1 MFPRVAVIVLAYNGV
16 DLTLNCLTSLRRS
29 DYANTEVIVVDNAST
44 DNTVAE
50 VRLAFPEAHLIE
62 AGDNLGYAAGNNL
75 GLQAALA
82 RGAQRVF
89 LVNNDTTLEHD
100 CISRLVEAIE
110 RRPGVGAI
118 GPLVYTWDEGHII
131 SSAGGMIDWAHADAY
146 NAGAGEQDRGQFPA
160 RQVDYSNG
168 CGLMVTRAAVEAAGL
183 LDARYFMYWEE
194 TDWCLRA
201 RAAGFE
207 VQFEPSVW
215 MRHKAP
221 IHHRDLGPTTLYY
234 VTRNRWLFFPPAS
247 APGRPGA
254 GASRRRG
261 DARHCWTSP
270 RWPRRPCSG
279 DVASVGGRLAGP
291 LGPRQSLAWEG
302 NSWQP
307 KFWSPAALVSSVRTS
322 SMISWRWATKSS
334 AWTT

>member
-1 MFPRVAVIVLAYNGV
+1 VLAYNGV

-110 RRPGVGAI
+110 RCPGVGAI

-146 NAGAGEQDRGQFPA
+146 NVGAGEQDRGQFPA
-160 RQVDYSNG
+160 RQVDYING

-194 TDWCLRA
+194 TDWCRRIA
-201 RAAGFE
+201 RAGYE
-207 VQFEPSVW
+207 IWFEPGAR

-221 IHHRDLGPTTLYY
+221 IHHQDLGPTTLYY
-234 VTRNRWLFFPPAS
+234 VARNRLLFFGRHAPARLKLLSLAHALSGLLQGIGRHRAAGRHDYVSAIKWAIWHAVCQRWGRADPALWQMS
-247 APGRPGA
+247 APAPTV
-254 GASRRRG
+254 S
-261 DARHCWTSP
+261 
-270 RWPRRPCSG
+270 
-279 DVASVGGRLAGP
+279 
-291 LGPRQSLAWEG
+291 
-302 NSWQP
+302 
-307 KFWSPAALVSSVRTS
+307 KPA
-322 SMISWRWATKSS
+322 
-334 AWTT
+334 